1 MTTTARTG
9 ASMTPGTTPRRIAAT
24 AGALYLVTFVSS
36 IPAYLLL
43 APILT
48 DPAYIVGTGAD
59 QQVLIGSILDL
70 VNALACIGTAVAL
83 FPLLRRVHESAA
95 LGFVTAR
102 LFEAAIIIVGV
113 MSLFTVVSLRQPG
126 ATGTEAETLTLIGSA
141 LVTLRDWTFVF
152 GPGFVPALN
161 ALLLGFVLYRS
172 RLVPRII
179 PLVGLI
185 GAPLLASSTIGI
197 MLGINHEGSVWQG
210 VATVPIFLW
219 ELSVGLW
226 MLIKGFDSTAVTA
239 IAEDAS

>member
-1 MTTTARTG
+1 MTLSTRTALR
-9 ASMTPGTTPRRIAAT
+9 AIPGTTPRRIATT
-24 AGALYLVTFVSS
+24 AGALYLITFLSS
-36 IPAYLLL
+36 IPAYLMISP
-43 APILT
+43 ALT
-48 DPAYIVGTGAD
+48 DPGYIVGAGAD
-59 QQVLIGSILDL
+59 TQVLVGSILDL

-95 LGFVTAR
+95 LGFVTTR

-113 MSLFTVVSLRQPG
+113 LSLFTVVSLRQPD
-126 ATGTEAETLTLIGSA
+126 ATGSDAETLTLIGTA

-161 ALLLGFVLYRS
+161 ALLLGSVLYRS
-172 RLVPRII
+172 RLVPRAI

-197 MLGINHEGSVWQG
+197 MLGVNHEGSIWQG
-210 VATVPIFLW
+210 IATVPIFLW

-226 MLIKGFDSTAVTA
+226 MLFRGFDSKAVA
-239 IAEDAS
+239 AVMERAS

>member
-24 AGALYLVTFVSS
+24 AGTLYLVTFVSS
-36 IPAYLLL
+36 IPAYLLI